1 MSKTLTDAKRKAIQK
16 YDAVNTKQYHLKL
29 NVKTDADIIERLSGQ
44 TNVQG
49 YLKDV
54 IRAEMA
60 SDVKTRLREVYDRE
74 QMWLFLCWLA
84 RFCRHIDNGDQWL
97 TDEENFDFFKKKM
110 SQQFGWKTDGM
121 TLESY

>member
-49 YLKDV
+49 YLKDL
-54 IRAEMA
+54 IREDIAEN
-60 SDVKTRLREVYDRE
+60 
-74 QMWLFLCWLA
+74 LA
-84 RFCRHIDNGDQWL
+84 RGFRKGEGHD
-97 TDEENFDFFKKKM
+97 
-110 SQQFGWKTDGM
+110 
-121 TLESY
+121 